1 MKSRKA
7 KAQTELLIAAVPEE
21 LKQSGGADSEVEDK
35 QPENVVQVGF
45 STSHKVKC
53 SYFPTPLKDIR

>member
-45 STSHKVKC
+45 STSHRAKY
-53 SYFPTPLKDIR
+53 S